1 MTALWILLG
10 ILALLGAVLSL
21 DLTLSVEIREQV
33 RITAGFL
40 WFRFQLLPFQ
50 KKEPKA
56 EKGNKKPPREKKR
69 KRDAPLEEKAAEL
82 EKEPVGEKTFG
93 ETVELVLL
101 LVRSALLGLEDILT
115 HLRFTR
121 MRIAISVGMDSADQ
135 TALAYGGISA
145 GVYNLLA
152 VLDKGCV
159 LRLKS
164 VDVAADFVSGETVY
178 DISFRVRL
186 RLARIVWDVL
196 RICGKFLAGMIKK
209 LRAVSKGRGKTK
221 QKRGHLV

>member
-40 WFRFQLLPFQ
+40 WFRFPLLPFQ

-56 EKGNKKPPREKKR
+56 EKGNRKPPREKKR

-93 ETVELVLL
+93 ETVEP
-101 LVRSALLGLEDILT
+101 SAVHQDADC
-115 HLRFTR
+115 HLCGDGF
-121 MRIAISVGMDSADQ
+121 
-135 TALAYGGISA
+135 GGSDRPC
-145 GVYNLLA
+145 L
-152 VLDKGCV
+152 
-159 LRLKS
+159 
-164 VDVAADFVSGETVY
+164 
-178 DISFRVRL
+178 
-186 RLARIVWDVL
+186 
-196 RICGKFLAGMIKK
+196 
-209 LRAVSKGRGKTK
+209 
-221 QKRGHLV
+221 RGHLRGRLQPSGGAGQGVRSPAEVSGCGGGFCLGRDGV